1 MKYIVIEQHYGDR
14 QYWAGD
20 EREVKDPETAAYL
33 IAQKLI
39 ALPEGVAQNT
49 EADDA
54 QPQTGAQAPEA
65 DDAQPQTDAQAPE
78 ADAAQAKA
86 EAAPQN
92 KAAQPPKNKAGK

>member
-1 MKYIVIEQHYGDR
+1 MKYIVIEQYYGDR

-39 ALPEGVAQNT
+39 ALPEGAAQNT

-54 QPQTGAQAPEA
+54 QPQTG
-65 DDAQPQTDAQAPE
+65 AQAPE

>member
-39 ALPEGVAQNT
+39 ALPEGAVQNT
-49 EADDA
+49 
-54 QPQTGAQAPEA
+54 
-65 DDAQPQTDAQAPE
+65 E

>member
-39 ALPEGVAQNT
+39 ALPEGAAQNT

-65 DDAQPQTDAQAPE
+65 DDAQPQTG
-78 ADAAQAKA
+78 AQAKA

>member
-39 ALPEGVAQNT
+39 ALPEGAVQNT
-49 EADDA
+49 
-54 QPQTGAQAPEA
+54 EA